1 MNLEASSPIQREIQ
15 LTFTNGHTVTLRQG
29 NILHECVD
37 AIVNPANPL
46 LRHGGGLARQIDR
59 ASNGQVSLSS
69 REIIAK
75 RGKLN
80 PSDVDFTVIEPGNGS
95 LKCRYIIHAVGPNA
109 HEINSDATC
118 KMLLEKTVQSVLLT
132 AEKRKVTSLAVPA
145 ISSGIFG
152 MDKDVVAEV
161 VISVITNYMTQQV
174 SPTDE
179 KLGDIRIV
187 ILDKET
193 YYPFQRLALGLQ
205 NSMRQFTEV

>member
-1 MNLEASSPIQREIQ
+1 
-15 LTFTNGHTVTLRQG
+15 
-29 NILHECVD
+29 
-37 AIVNPANPL
+37 
-46 LRHGGGLARQIDR
+46 
-59 ASNGQVSLSS
+59 
-69 REIIAK
+69 
-75 RGKLN
+75 
-80 PSDVDFTVIEPGNGS
+80 
-95 LKCRYIIHAVGPNA
+95 
-109 HEINSDATC
+109 
-118 KMLLEKTVQSVLLT
+118 MLLEKTVQSVLLT

-205 NSMRQFTEV
+205 NSMRQFTEVWSITNTIII